1 MTNKSKKENKLD
13 KTHVESH
20 LNKLYNNDEYT
31 LVFNEKLLNKIVFQ
45 NIYDTASLEN
55 FIKDVKSKKISL
67 NSIGRNAYNPND
79 PESKLYINVSTVPN
93 KTLENVFN
101 YINANYTEKKIY
113 IQEFNNVSFFEKK
126 KDTSLDNNI
135 NNFRFMCQHTDYIKL
150 IDKLFVNK
158 VKILCGNDLINNN
171 IFKSENLKF
180 KNLEFENCLEV
191 ATKNTETLDNGISID
206 IQKAFDSVDWY
217 LLKILLL
224 KSLSKKV
231 NHDIAISLVEEYFL
245 ILTNRNFYY
254 KDDKINVKKGVS
266 QGLPSSNFIF
276 TLFFQEI
283 VNEWIEE
290 NNFIIDVDF
299 TLNIFV
305 DDVYIKII
313 NHNNPS
319 HIVESFINILA
330 KYKLYVNKQ
339 KSKTDPKLNISYLGE
354 LTINDLYLGIPFT
367 RNLQEYVKIIINEY
381 IKRHRKKNIK
391 SWNVMYYKLT
401 NDESKIKNHLFGFL
415 LYKLKPIIESENK
428 IKYKKFTREN
438 ILSFIKDKLITEDLT
453 LKEPVIK
460 KLEEYKKDILDEYI
474 KKYKKY
480 NIFSWDEIHYNLING
495 NNNIKNHLFA
505 FLQHRLRRIMESE
518 NKTKYIILKR
528 QFIVSFVKDKFL

>member
-13 KTHVESH
+13 KTQVVDN
-20 LNKLYNNDEYT
+20 LIKLYNNDEYT
-31 LVFNEKLLNKIVFQ
+31 LVFNEKLLDKTIFQ
-45 NIYDTASLEN
+45 NIYDISSLEN
-55 FIKDVKSKKISL
+55 FIKDVKSRKICL
-67 NSIGRNAYNPND
+67 NSIGRNAYNPTD
-79 PESKLYINVSTVPN
+79 PESKLYIDVSKTTN

-101 YINANYTEKKIY
+101 YINANYTEKKKY

-135 NNFRFMCQHTDYIKL
+135 NNFRFMCQHTDFIKL
-150 IDKLFVNK
+150 IDKLFVLK
-158 VKILCGNDLINNN
+158 VKTLCGDNLININ

-180 KNLEFENCLEV
+180 KNLEFQNCLKI
-191 ATKNTETLDNGISID
+191 ATKNTETLDYGISID
-206 IQKAFDSVDWY
+206 IHKAFDSVDWY

-231 NHDIAISLVEEYFL
+231 NYDVALSLVEEYFL

-254 KDDKINVKKGVS
+254 NDEKINVKKGVS

-299 TLNIFV
+299 TLNIYV
-305 DDVYIKII
+305 DDVYIKVI
-313 NHNNPS
+313 NYNNPS
-319 HIVESFINILA
+319 HIVESFINILT

-339 KSKTDPKLNISYLGE
+339 KSKADPKLNISYLGE

-367 RNLQEYVKIIINEY
+367 RNLQEYAKIIINEY
-381 IKRHRKKNIK
+381 IKRHKKKNIK
-391 SWNVMYYKLT
+391 SWNDMLYKLID
-401 NDESKIKNHLFGFL
+401 DESKIKNHLFGFL
-415 LYKLKPIIESENK
+415 QYKLKPIIESENK
-428 IKYKKFTREN
+428 IKYEKFTREI
-438 ILSFIKDKLITEDLT
+438 ILSFIKANLVTKDLT
-453 LKEPVIK
+453 LQEPITK
-460 KLEEYKKDILDEYI
+460 TLEEYKKDILNEYI

-480 NIFSWDEIHYNLING
+480 NIFSWAEIHYNLING
-495 NNNIKNHLFA
+495 NNKIKNHLFA
-505 FLQHRLRRIMESE
+505 FLQHKLRRIMESE
-518 NKTKYIILKR
+518 NKTKFYILKR
-528 QFIVSFVKDKFL
+528 QYIVSFIKEKFL